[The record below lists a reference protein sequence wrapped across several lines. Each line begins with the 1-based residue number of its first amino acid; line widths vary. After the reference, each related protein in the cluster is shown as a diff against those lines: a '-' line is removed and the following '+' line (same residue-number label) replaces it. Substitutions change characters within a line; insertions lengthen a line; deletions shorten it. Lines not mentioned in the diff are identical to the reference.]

1 MSALPGRHR
10 LLAHIS
16 GIACRLKW
24 RKLVQ
29 TFPMKPYLGICLVLL
44 TLTAACLVL
53 MRACT
58 NEAQATVQQVVAAFS
73 NAMHLQPQV
82 KVNERVILTQTSPIA
97 ELAVVTKD
105 ELVSVSLDEHFAL
118 LTVPVPLTENKV
130 TAEAVYR
137 LKAGFDLKEPFSV
150 TINPA
155 TRMVR
160 AAMPRAKILS
170 VEQVGQVTLHGD
182 DAWLNRVTP
191 DETEEALN
199 DLTAAAREAAENSD
213 LKKQAEL
220 QVSTRL
226 NQLMQRN
233 GQTFL
238 IDWEGVGNGGK

>member
-1 MSALPGRHR
+1 M
-10 LLAHIS
+10 
-16 GIACRLKW
+16 
-24 RKLVQ
+24 
-29 TFPMKPYLGICLVLL
+29 
-44 TLTAACLVL
+44 
-53 MRACT
+53 
-58 NEAQATVQQVVAAFS
+58 
-73 NAMHLQPQV
+73 
-82 KVNERVILTQTSPIA
+82 
-97 ELAVVTKD
+97 
-105 ELVSVSLDEHFAL
+105 
-118 LTVPVPLTENKV
+118 
-130 TAEAVYR
+130 
-137 LKAGFDLKEPFSV
+137 